1 MVDSNHFK
9 DQRRI
14 TRVFAPSLYNTTYL
28 LLHSNI
34 TNIHNIS
41 TSTHVFT
48 AVMDNAAYTNQLY
61 IIYLCA
67 TYLARLRSTL
77 HTLTFLLFLHDNKVH
92 LVKHDF
98 DSFMTGFSRGRRD
111 ICLEAKTHG

>member
-48 AVMDNAAYTNQLY
+48 AVMDNAAYKNQLY
-61 IIYLCA
+61 MPVRDIFSF
-67 TYLARLRSTL
+67 RLRSKL